1 MIDKKVI
8 DAVQT
13 LKEHGINV
21 ETQVMEI
28 VAKQLNH
35 KLKVKSVKKQPPV
48 VNDSELVQ
56 QYVTN
61 NNVTKVP
68 QGQRSNQ
75 YYNGVSWEDKTF
87 SSEIGS
93 KVHKS
98 IDTFTIRVLTEL
110 VYNPKHKVIWKTC
123 MQIAEVLHLHK
134 DFSETDKAVRIEL
147 YKSMNSSLVRCK
159 HFDTPKRKK
168 LIHYSLT
175 DKGLK
180 FINEA
185 VK

>member
-56 QYVTN
+56 QYVAN
-61 NNVTKVP
+61 NDVTKVP

-75 YYNGVSWEDKTF
+75 YYNGVKWVEKTF
-87 SSEIGS
+87 TSEIGS

-98 IDTFTIRVLTEL
+98 INDFTIRVLTEL

-123 MQIAEVLHLHK
+123 MQITEAVHLHK
-134 DFSETDKAVRIEL
+134 DFSETDKHVRIEL

-175 DKGLK
+175 EKGLK